1 MKKLLLL
8 LACAVFYPEHGF
20 SGLKEIAQ
28 RYVPNCD
35 ATLGEEELRKN
46 ISDALSVLDDNYLGG
61 SISYVR

>member
-8 LACAVFYPEHGF
+8 LACTVFYPEHGF